1 LFGKRVALVEKTG
14 KLGGAGI
21 NTGTIPS
28 KTLRETAL
36 ALTGWRS
43 RQLFGVDLSLRR
55 ETTIDDFM
63 YHERNVTEH
72 EQKRWDSRLREFG
85 VDIFYATGSFVDPH
99 TVAIAG
105 PDGRS
110 VYLEASK
117 ILVATGSSP
126 LRPQEFPFHDDRI
139 CDSNQ
144 ILELQAL
151 PKKLAVVGAG
161 VIGCEYACTFA
172 ALGTEVHLIDGR
184 RELLP
189 FLDKE
194 ISAAL
199 SAAMSGSGVMFHW
212 AERVLKPDISRPETI
227 TLSLP
232 SDFSNCF
239 FTAHTCGY
247 SVSM

>member
-85 VDIFYATGSFVDPH
+85 VDIFYGTGSFVDPH

-212 AERVLKPDISRPETI
+212 AE
-227 TLSLP
+227 
-232 SDFSNCF
+232 
-239 FTAHTCGY
+239 
-247 SVSM
+247 